1 MAEETEDPEVPDIPE
16 RDPNQLDY
24 DLFHFLI
31 KIMRTIFIGLFW
43 MLINVFLGLYLG
55 FAEPEAS
62 TPGRMFFF
70 YSWFVL
76 SLAAFIYFAWRMWR
90 KKMDAP

>member
-1 MAEETEDPEVPDIPE
+1 MAEETEDPEVPETPE

-76 SLAAFIYFAWRMWR
+76 SLAAFIYLAWRMWR

>member
-1 MAEETEDPEVPDIPE
+1 MMEEEPEIPE
-16 RDPNQLDY
+16 KDPNKMDY
-24 DLFHFLI
+24 DLFNFLI
-31 KIMRTIFIGLFW
+31 KIMRTMFIGFFW

-62 TPGRMFFF
+62 TPGRMIFF
-70 YSWFVL
+70 YSWFGI
-76 SLAAFIYFAWRMWR
+76 SLLAYIYLTWRMWR

>member
-1 MAEETEDPEVPDIPE
+1 MAEEPEQKNEDP
-16 RDPNQLDY
+16 NKLDRE
-24 DLFHFLI
+24 LFFFLI
-31 KIMRTIFIGLFW
+31 KIMRTIFVGMFW

-55 FAEPEAS
+55 FAVPEES
-62 TPGRMFFF
+62 TKGRMIFF

-76 SLAAFIYFAWRMWR
+76 SLAAYLYMMWRYWR

>member
-1 MAEETEDPEVPDIPE
+1 MEEEPDIPE
-16 RDPNQLDY
+16 KDPNQMDY
-24 DLFHFLI
+24 DLFNFLI
-31 KIMRTIFIGLFW
+31 KIMRTMFIGLFW

-62 TPGRMFFF
+62 TPGRMIFF
-70 YSWFVL
+70 YSWFVISL
-76 SLAAFIYFAWRMWR
+76 SAYIYLTWRMWR

>member
-1 MAEETEDPEVPDIPE
+1 M
-16 RDPNQLDY
+16 DY
-24 DLFHFLI
+24 DLFNFLI
-31 KIMRTIFIGLFW
+31 KIMRTMFIGFFW

-62 TPGRMFFF
+62 TPGRMIFF
-70 YSWFVL
+70 YSWFGV
-76 SLAAFIYFAWRMWR
+76 SLLAYIYLTWRMWR